1 MGSLWGATSPI
12 TQHAAT
18 IYADIL
24 MTAGASI
31 PIEAEADER
40 AVVVALGDASLDG
53 EALDRFSLYILKPG
67 EAMTLRAASDARV
80 MLLGGEAFSTPRHL
94 WWNFVSSSSDSINAA
109 TQEERKSVGMGTS
122 VSVRVELGGRRH
134 IKKKKTK

>member
-24 MTAGASI
+24 MNAGASI

-40 AVVVALGDASLDG
+40 AVVVALGDATLDG
-53 EALDRFSLYILKPG
+53 EALERYSLYILKPG

-80 MLLGGEAFSTPRHL
+80 MLLRSEEHTYELQSLLR
-94 WWNFVSSSSDSINAA
+94 
-109 TQEERKSVGMGTS
+109 TQYAVFC
-122 VSVRVELGGRRH
+122 L
-134 IKKKKTK
+134 KTKTIQHTSLPT

>member
-24 MTAGASI
+24 MNAGASI

-40 AVVVALGDASLDG
+40 AVVVALGDATLDG
-53 EALDRFSLYILKPG
+53 EALERYSLYILKPG
-67 EAMTLRAASDARV
+67 EAMTLRAASDDRV
-80 MLLGGEAFSTPRHL
+80 MLLGGEAFTTPRHL
-94 WWNFVSSSSDSINAA
+94 WWNFVRTASDRHNKHNK
-109 TQEERKSVGMGTS
+109 ECEKREVDGKSGV
-122 VSVRVELGGRRH
+122 VR
-134 IKKKKTK
+134 

>member
-1 MGSLWGATSPI
+1 MQTWLALPDGKEEIDPAFEHVAKEDLPLIEDTGVSARVIMGSLWGATSPI

-53 EALDRFSLYILKPG
+53 AALRSEAHTSELQ
-67 EAMTLRAASDARV
+67 TLMR
-80 MLLGGEAFSTPRHL
+80 TPYA
-94 WWNFVSSSSDSINAA
+94 V
-109 TQEERKSVGMGTS
+109 
-122 VSVRVELGGRRH
+122 
-134 IKKKKTK
+134 

>member
-31 PIEAEADER
+31 PIEAEADKR
-40 AVVVALGDASLDG
+40 AVVVALGDARLDG
-53 EALDRFSLYILKPG
+53 EALDRFSLYILNPG
-67 EAMTLRAASDARV
+67 EAMTLRASSDARV
-80 MLLGGEAFSTPRHL
+80 MLLGGEAFSTPRQL
-94 WWNFVSSSSDSINAA
+94 NRTSAVSGKGVAVVVD
-109 TQEERKSVGMGTS
+109 
-122 VSVRVELGGRRH
+122 H
-134 IKKKKTK
+134 